1 MIQMD
6 LISTGKITSTPLTQK
21 DGIRAT
27 ILHSIITAQPS
38 VHRRPLSIVAI
49 LSSKWSQMIST
60 TKGTGEIQMSTG
72 LQKRASLFMMP
83 TIHIMATVMDIGD
96 TMATMSGDHIGA
108 TIAAW
113 NILQRIMS
121 KNMVSIT
128 NSVTLILT
136 MMTTTSAMNTIM
148 AMTHGTES
156 TTLNTMNI
164 HTNSCT
170 MDTHLNFSKVI
181 IILISQVVHITMDI
195 ALTTEWDHLVVMDIH
210 ITWNHHGMRVNT
222 TGKVTMIGKV
232 IMNGMNHI
240 TQMTHGLR
248 KLAKE
253 MHLKSSLKSQA
264 KLLRRRK
271 RSKSQRKKSQL
282 LVHHLLLQRL
292 KQLLHHLHPSL
303 SQRKKHQRR
312 LNHLRRKRNQRKW
325 RDNKRPTTSGLR
337 HTTIQYTMATQM
349 IHIAILLVIIC
360 TNPTTVDMEN
370 GMNPIMESGMS
381 HTTEN
386 GMSPITENGMSPITE
401 SGMNPTTKSGMNP
414 ITESLIM
421 VSGTNLN
428 TTVSTKVITTM
439 LLMATIT
446 HTPIIRGDTT
456 MTTITMPMTITNHQ
470 LSTTRNFMSHSIISL
485 TE

>member
-6 LISTGKITSTPLTQK
+6 LISTGKITSTPLTQR

-60 TKGTGEIQMSTG
+60 TKGTGEIQMFTG
-72 LQKRASLFMMP
+72 LQKRASLFMMS
-83 TIHIMATVMDIGD
+83 TIHIMVTVMDIGD
-96 TMATMSGDHIGA
+96 TTATMSGDHIGA

-113 NILQRIMS
+113 NTLQRIMMKNM

-136 MMTTTSAMNTIM
+136 MMTTTSAMATIM

-181 IILISQVVHITMDI
+181 IILISQVVHITTDT
-195 ALTTEWDHLVVMDIH
+195 ALTTEWDHLVAMDIH

-232 IMNGMNHI
+232 ITNGMNHI

-253 MHLKSSLKSQA
+253 MHLKSSL
-264 KLLRRRK
+264 
-271 RSKSQRKKSQL
+271 
-282 LVHHLLLQRL
+282 
-292 KQLLHHLHPSL
+292 
-303 SQRKKHQRR
+303 
-312 LNHLRRKRNQRKW
+312 
-325 RDNKRPTTSGLR
+325 
-337 HTTIQYTMATQM
+337 
-349 IHIAILLVIIC
+349 
-360 TNPTTVDMEN
+360 
-370 GMNPIMESGMS
+370 
-381 HTTEN
+381 
-386 GMSPITENGMSPITE
+386 
-401 SGMNPTTKSGMNP
+401 
-414 ITESLIM
+414 
-421 VSGTNLN
+421 
-428 TTVSTKVITTM
+428 
-439 LLMATIT
+439 
-446 HTPIIRGDTT
+446 
-456 MTTITMPMTITNHQ
+456 
-470 LSTTRNFMSHSIISL
+470 
-485 TE
+485 